1 MEGNNRFVV
10 FSEMFAS
17 NPFVN
22 ACLLMLSG
30 QGNRDVS
37 VSVFVFTFMKSLRKV
52 CQHSSCQRCGIVV

>member
-37 VSVFVFTFMKSLRKV
+37 VLVFCSRSRRV
-52 CQHSSCQRCGIVV
+52 CGRFANIPLAKDVEL